1 MMNKTHIQ
9 SLIILIIL
17 ALGLGLFPISF
28 TQSAANLPV
37 FPGCQGFG
45 CETVG
50 GRGGRIIKVT
60 NLNDSGPGSLR
71 VAVEASGPRI
81 VVFETSGTIA
91 LSSEIRITNPYLTI
105 AGQTAPSPGITIKNY
120 GLEIYTH
127 DILIQHVRIRIG
139 DQTPPADRLENLDAI
154 NTAYSAEAYNIVVD
168 HVSLSWSID
177 GTFDIGG
184 STARERNIT
193 LSRSILSEHL
203 RNAGHEKT
211 GHSRALLVAE
221 HTHKVSIIG
230 NLLAHNVERNPLI
243 GGNSKVVVANNLVYN
258 WVGGKFNALLLA
270 DRYGNVPKLGNFWIS
285 ILKNAYLKGPNT
297 AEPAVA
303 ITVRGPNEEV
313 GPGTKVYLDD
323 NVADVKVYQNDASFE
338 VQVSTP
344 PISISGFTPLP
355 SSQVYDHV
363 LANAG
368 ARPADRDVVDKRVVQ
383 EVKDRKGKII
393 DSQSEVGGWPT
404 LAVNQR
410 TFTIPANPNGD
421 SDNDG
426 YTNIEEV
433 LHQMAA
439 EVEGKATPVPS
450 VNSFYV
456 STTGSDSNSCAAAQN
471 INTPKRTLN
480 NAVSCLSAGKTLYI
494 RGGTYKES
502 LVNGVIP
509 PGDSWNNPV
518 TIAAY
523 PGETVIMRP
532 DPGATFIFQFI
543 GPQKYIIID
552 GLVLDGA
559 NISHDVIKITWATAT
574 GYSHHIRIAN
584 SEVMNSQKNSGC
596 TKKIGNKGNFGP
608 CGMGMLITAGSD
620 YNEFINLKVHDN
632 GKTDFD
638 HGIYLGSHNNLIEN
652 SSFYNNAGW
661 GIQKYPAGDNNIIR
675 NNKIY
680 NNARD
685 GFRGVGIG
693 MYGGTDNLVEGNTVY
708 GNKDG
713 IGAQYGERNLT
724 ISNKTIYNN
733 SNYGIYSEAP
743 NTTLRGNKVSQNGK
757 DFGGTTIT
765 APVESPPVP
774 APTPTPIP
782 TTIQTPSY
790 TSLYSSTSPVV
801 DGNLIEYASAPRLTV
816 NSPIG
821 GVGTYRLL
829 WDNSNLYVAAEVT
842 DIQLN
847 ANVLTRD
854 GSLWNDD
861 SIELLFDTLSNKGA
875 SLQADDYKFFA
886 NLRNIQHDSR
896 GGSASYNTN
905 FTSAVRLQGTLN
917 QSNDLDTGYTMEI
930 KIPWS
935 AMDLTGPPV
944 AGSSMG

>member
-297 AEPAVA
+297 TEPAVA

-363 LANAG
+363 LTNAG
-368 ARPADRDVVDKRVVQ
+368 ARPADRDAVDKRVVQ

-410 TFTIPANPNGD
+410 IFNIPSNPNGD

-439 EVEGKATPVPS
+439 EVEKGVIATPQPTLS
-450 VNSFYV
+450 VNFSSYFEAESGTINTSFRKI
-456 STTGSDSNSCAAAQN
+456 SDSNASGGQY
-471 INTPKRTLN
+471 IDTPLTVSTISTGITEVTIPVTLPSTTNYYLWVRTYGPTFNNDAFYAGFNGKFDRAFGVNAGTWEWVKIESIHNSGNYAHSLN
-480 NAVSCLSAGKTLYI
+480 AGSNSITIGRGEPQARIDRIFITTDPNALPADPSLPPPTFLPQDLNQDGKVNLEDVLLLISDFGKTSGFKSVHDL
-494 RGGTYKES
+494 
-502 LVNGVIP
+502 N
-509 PGDSWNNPV
+509 
-518 TIAAY
+518 
-523 PGETVIMRP
+523 
-532 DPGATFIFQFI
+532 Q
-543 GPQKYIIID
+543 D
-552 GLVLDGA
+552 GLINILDVL
-559 NISHDVIKITWATAT
+559 
-574 GYSHHIRIAN
+574 
-584 SEVMNSQKNSGC
+584 EV
-596 TKKIGNKGNFGP
+596 
-608 CGMGMLITAGSD
+608 ARR
-620 YNEFINLKVHDN
+620 
-632 GKTDFD
+632 
-638 HGIYLGSHNNLIEN
+638 
-652 SSFYNNAGW
+652 W
-661 GIQKYPAGDNNIIR
+661 G
-675 NNKIY
+675 
-680 NNARD
+680 
-685 GFRGVGIG
+685 
-693 MYGGTDNLVEGNTVY
+693 
-708 GNKDG
+708 
-713 IGAQYGERNLT
+713 
-724 ISNKTIYNN
+724 
-733 SNYGIYSEAP
+733 
-743 NTTLRGNKVSQNGK
+743 
-757 DFGGTTIT
+757 
-765 APVESPPVP
+765 
-774 APTPTPIP
+774 
-782 TTIQTPSY
+782 
-790 TSLYSSTSPVV
+790 
-801 DGNLIEYASAPRLTV
+801 
-816 NSPIG
+816 
-821 GVGTYRLL
+821 
-829 WDNSNLYVAAEVT
+829 
-842 DIQLN
+842 
-847 ANVLTRD
+847 
-854 GSLWNDD
+854 
-861 SIELLFDTLSNKGA
+861 
-875 SLQADDYKFFA
+875 
-886 NLRNIQHDSR
+886 
-896 GGSASYNTN
+896 
-905 FTSAVRLQGTLN
+905 
-917 QSNDLDTGYTMEI
+917 
-930 KIPWS
+930 
-935 AMDLTGPPV
+935 
-944 AGSSMG
+944 